1 MTDTVASQ
9 ELRQFIERLE
19 RLASEKSDISEMEKE
34 VMAELK
40 GRGYQTAI
48 VREVLRLRKMQ
59 ADDLAERDAVLD
71 MYRSAV
77 GM

>member
-1 MTDTVASQ
+1 MTDNVAAQ
-9 ELRQFIERLE
+9 ELKAFIERLE
-19 RLASEKSDISEMEKE
+19 RLAAEKADIAEMEKE

-77 GM
+77 GV